1 MKSTISEYFEN
12 LKGKTVSLIGFGVS
26 HRPVADLFLSHGVSV
41 VVHDKKTPEQMSDVL
56 KEYEGKDIKFVLGEN
71 YLDGV
76 SGDVVFRTPGM
87 RPDNKVYVD
96 AKKRGS
102 RITSEMEEFFRLC
115 PCKIAAVTGSDGK
128 TTSTTLICK
137 MLEKAGY
144 TCHLGGNIGKP
155 LLPEIEKIKEN
166 DFAVI
171 ELSSFQLSSFI
182 PSPDIAVV
190 TNVAPNHL
198 DWHTGMDEYI
208 EAKEHI
214 FINQKPDARLVLNY
228 NNDITR
234 GFAKKAKANIC
245 FFSLTDKVENG
256 TYLATNG
263 DIIHSEKGKE
273 ETVMNRSLI
282 RIPGDHNVDNYMTAI
297 SAVWGLCPV
306 EKIRDIAEH
315 FGGVEHRMEF
325 VREYN
330 GVSYY
335 NDSIGTSPTRS
346 IACLKSQ
353 SEPIV
358 MIAGGYDKKIPYEP
372 LAPYLAE
379 KVKVLIL
386 MGKTAP
392 KIKAALLNCD
402 KYSPEKTKIIEVE
415 TMEDAVKAA
424 VENSK
429 KGDRVYLSP
438 ASASFD
444 LYPNFEARGKH
455 FKNIVNS
462 L

>member
-1 MKSTISEYFEN
+1 MDKIQQYFES

-26 HRPVADLFLSHGVSV
+26 HRPVADMFLSHGISV
-41 VVHDKKTPEQMSDVL
+41 VVHDKKSEEDMKDTL
-56 KEYEGKDIKFVLGEN
+56 KNYAGKNIKFVLGEN

-87 RPDNKVYVD
+87 RPDNEVYTE

-102 RITSEMEEFFRLC
+102 RITSEMEEFFSLC
-115 PCKIAAVTGSDGK
+115 PCRIVAVTGSDGK

-137 MLEKAGY
+137 MLEKQGY
-144 TCHLGGNIGKP
+144 KCYLGGNIGKP
-155 LLPEIEKIKEN
+155 LLPEIEKIKPE

-171 ELSSFQLSSFI
+171 ELSSFQLQSFS
-182 PSPDIAVV
+182 PSPFISVV

-198 DWHTGMDEYI
+198 DWHKNMDEYV

-214 FINQKPDARLVLNY
+214 FRNQMPDGRTVLNY
-228 NNDITR
+228 DNDITL
-234 GFAKKAKANIC
+234 GFAEKTPAKVA
-245 FFSLTDKVENG
+245 FFSLSGKVENG
-256 TYLATNG
+256 TYLNANG
-263 DIIHSEKGKE
+263 DIVHVSDGKE
-273 ETVMNRSLI
+273 ETVMNRGII

-297 SAVWGLCPV
+297 SAVWGLVDP
-306 EKIRDIAEH
+306 ENIRDIAKN

-325 VREYN
+325 VREVD
-330 GVSYY
+330 GVSFY

-346 IACLKSQ
+346 IACLKAQ
-353 SEPIV
+353 VKPII

-372 LAPYLAE
+372 LAPYIAE
-379 KVKVLIL
+379 KVKTLIL

-392 KIKAALLNCD
+392 KIKAALLACPD
-402 KYSPEKTKIIEVE
+402 YSPEKTRIIEVD
-415 TMEDAVKAA
+415 TMENAVAA
-424 VENSK
+424 AKNAAQ

-444 LYPNFEARGKH
+444 LYPNFEARGIH

>member
-1 MKSTISEYFEN
+1 MDKILSYFEN

-26 HRPVADLFLSHGVSV
+26 HRPVADMFLSHGISV
-41 VVHDKKTPEQMSDVL
+41 VVYDKKTEEQMREVL
-56 KEYEGKDIKFVLGEN
+56 DFYKDKDIKFILGEN
-71 YLDGV
+71 YLENV
-76 SGDVVFRTPGM
+76 SGDVIFRTPGM
-87 RPDNKVYVD
+87 RPDNEVYVK
-96 AKKRGS
+96 ASKKGS
-102 RITSEMEEFFRLC
+102 RITSEMEEFFSLC
-115 PCKIAAVTGSDGK
+115 PCRIAAVTGSDGK

-137 MLEKAGY
+137 MLEEQGY

-155 LLPEIEKIKEN
+155 LLPEIEKIKSD

-182 PSPDIAVV
+182 PSPAISVV

-198 DWHTGMDEYI
+198 DWHVDMNEYI

-214 FINQKPDARLVLNY
+214 FCNQSEDCRLVLNFD
-228 NNDITR
+228 NEITLN
-234 GFAKKAKANIC
+234 FAKKAKAKVS
-245 FFSLTDKVENG
+245 FFSLTQKVDNG
-256 TYLATNG
+256 TYLDRN
-263 DIIHSEKGKE
+263 DNIVHVSDGKE
-273 ETVMNRSLI
+273 EIVMHRDLI
-282 RIPGDHNVDNYMTAI
+282 RLPGDHNVDNYMTAI
-297 SAVWGLCPV
+297 SAVWGLVSPENMRNV
-306 EKIRDIAEH
+306 ASS

-325 VREYN
+325 VREYK
-330 GVSYY
+330 GVSFY

-353 SEPIV
+353 KKPII

-372 LAPYLAE
+372 LAPYIAE

-392 KIKAALLNCD
+392 KIKAALKNCE
-402 KYSPEKTKIIEVE
+402 KYSAEKVKIVEVSN
-415 TMEDAVKAA
+415 MEEAVFSAVK
-424 VENSK
+424 NSEP
-429 KGDRVYLSP
+429 GDNVYLSP

-444 LYPNFEARGKH
+444 LYPNFEARGSH